1 MIAGSFKFGT
11 VVGVSA
17 VNLIRALDDDTA
29 DEKANSAVLGS
40 IWKNIGT
47 QLPGKIIDSHKQILT
62 RLIDRLTFQKGKPFS
77 IEVNQLTRIR
87 FVIAFSFT
95 LETFLNRLLDLGQ
108 TFEDHSTP

>member
-29 DEKANSAVLGS
+29 DEKANSAVLGF
-40 IWKNIGT
+40 IGKNIGT

-62 RLIDRLTFQKGKPFS
+62 RLIDRVAFQQEKPFG
-77 IEVNQLTRIR
+77 IEVNESVRIR
-87 FVIAFSFT
+87 
-95 LETFLNRLLDLGQ
+95 LL
-108 TFEDHSTP
+108 

>member
-29 DEKANSAVLGS
+29 DEKANSAVLGF
-40 IWKNIGT
+40 IGKNIGT